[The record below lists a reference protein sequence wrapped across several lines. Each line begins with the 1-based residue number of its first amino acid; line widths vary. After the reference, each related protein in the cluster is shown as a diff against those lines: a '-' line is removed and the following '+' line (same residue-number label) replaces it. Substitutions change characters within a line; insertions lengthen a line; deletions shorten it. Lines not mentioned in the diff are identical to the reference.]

1 VQGTIE
7 VNGIEYKYVK
17 RRIYND
23 SLELLCY
30 PNTAKQKLQS
40 AKTDFFKITNEGTA
54 SEQNKKS
61 ASTIKN
67 IVPDYCQS
75 FLDYAFEKSGLLKT
89 TYATSHLLPFS
100 SLSRGVQKQPPK
112 QIMLPA

>member
-1 VQGTIE
+1 VEGTIE
-7 VNGIEYKYVK
+7 IDGLEYKYVK

-40 AKTDFFKITNEGTA
+40 AKAHFFEITNEGPS

-61 ASTIKN
+61 TSTIKN
-67 IVPDYCQS
+67 IVPDYCES
-75 FLDYAFEKSGLLKT
+75 FLDYIFEKNSAVKIV
-89 TYATSHLLPFS
+89 YSTSYLSPFS
-100 SLSRGVQKQPPK
+100 SLTRLVAEQPPD
-112 QIMLPA
+112 QYLIAG